1 MKFTDLNLNKAL
13 FNALDDLGYDTPT
26 PIQVN
31 ALAPIMSGR
40 DVVGIAQTGTGKTL
54 AFLLPL
60 LRNLR
65 FSTQTSPRVLI
76 LVPTRELVIQTVEVI
91 EQLTTY
97 ITCEVRGVYG
107 GTNINTQK
115 HDVLEKHDIVVG
127 TPGRTRDLILSG
139 ALRAKDLKHL
149 IIDEVDEMLEL
160 GFRMQLTNLLDLLP
174 EKRQNLLFSAT
185 MTEDVDKLLTV
196 FFNDP
201 LRIQVAASGTPL
213 ENIDQ
218 SAYEAKNFLT
228 KVNVLKHIL
237 KDETMTK
244 VLLFIDSKKMADLL
258 HAHLEEDFGESIGII
273 HGNKSQNYR
282 FERIDHFESGLHRIL
297 IATSIISRGIDI
309 QGITHVVN
317 FDIPDNAEDY
327 MHRIGRTGRAEAMGK
342 SIALIGAK
350 EATSFLAIEV
360 LMEKEVTRLPF
371 PEGVEIIDE
380 LIEAEKPAIR
390 FKPIGKEKKIDQGG
404 GAFHEKKL
412 KNQKT
417 NQAHEKRKAYKDKR
431 RKNKGRRG
439 PKPGT

>member
-1 MKFTDLNLNKAL
+1 MKFTDLNLSKPL
-13 FNALDDLGYDTPT
+13 LNALSDLGYDTPT
-26 PIQVN
+26 PIQGN

-40 DVVGIAQTGTGKTL
+40 DVVGTAQTGTGKTF

-65 FSTQTSPRVLI
+65 YSTQLTPRIMI
-76 LVPTRELVIQTVEVI
+76 LVPTRELVVQTVEAVK
-91 EQLTTY
+91 QLTEY

-115 HDVLEKHDIVVG
+115 DTVIEKHDIVVG

-139 ALRAKDLKHL
+139 ALRTKGIKHL
-149 IIDEVDEMLEL
+149 VIDEVDEMLEL

-185 MTEDVDKLLTV
+185 MTEGVDKLLGI

-213 ENIDQ
+213 DNIEQ
-218 SAYEAKNFLT
+218 SAYEAQNFLT
-228 KVNVLKHIL
+228 KVNLLKNIL
-237 KDETMTK
+237 SDEAMTK

-258 HAHLEEDFGESIGII
+258 YEHLEVEFGEEIGVI

-282 FERIDHFESGLHRIL
+282 LQRVSDFESGTHRIL

-309 QGITHVVN
+309 HGITHVIN
-317 FDIPDNAEDY
+317 FDIPDNPEDY

-342 SIALIGAK
+342 SIALIGSK

-360 LMEKEVTRLPF
+360 LMEKEVHRLPL
-371 PEGVEIIDE
+371 PDEVEIVDE
-380 LIEAEKPAIR
+380 LIEAEKPQIR
-390 FKPIGKEKKIDQGG
+390 FKKIGKEKKIETGG
-404 GAFHEKKL
+404 GAFHEKKR
-412 KNQKT
+412 KNMKS
-417 NQAHEKRKAYKDKR
+417 NLAHEKRKAYKAKR
-431 RKNKGRRG
+431 KKNRGRRG
-439 PKPGT
+439 PKK